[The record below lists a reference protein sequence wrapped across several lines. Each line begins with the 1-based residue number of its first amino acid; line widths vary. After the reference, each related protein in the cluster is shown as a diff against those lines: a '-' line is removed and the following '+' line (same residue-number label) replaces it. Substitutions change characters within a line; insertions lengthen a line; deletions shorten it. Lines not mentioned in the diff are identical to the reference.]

1 MAGTELAGDLMAEGK
16 LDVWLRQ
23 LAAPFFRHWRW
34 IIVAAWLLYAAWIIF
49 NRWALIRGFALPDT
63 DDNLRL
69 AEVRAWLGG
78 QGWYDLVQ
86 HRFDPVHGGG
96 NIHWSRLVDLPIAGL
111 ILLATPFVG
120 GADAERVAVA
130 VAPLLPLL
138 LLMFSLALTM
148 KRLVGEKAWP
158 LPIIGLL
165 CAYSTIAMFAPLR
178 IDHHGWQLAFL
189 ALAVSAVADPKRAR
203 GGAVLGLATGLS
215 LSIGL
220 EMMIYLALLGGAS
233 VLMWVAD
240 RDERRRLA
248 AYAAALV
255 ATTGA
260 GFLIFASNANWL
272 AVCDALSPVWL
283 SDAAVGGALMLGLS
297 MLRLD
302 SWKARLAVAAVTGA
316 LVAGFHALAWPNCL
330 QRLEGVSP
338 EATRLWLDHV
348 REARPFYRHD
358 WRIATMMLTLP
369 VTALL
374 GWGLLIW
381 RAWKA
386 DGADRDLLR
395 RTLAVALPAIA
406 AFALLFWQ
414 TRAAP
419 AAQMMA
425 LPAATAL
432 IVLVAAAWLES
443 PKLWLHGAAIVLVL
457 FGFGA
462 AVPLA
467 IQLVPREKSSPAAAR
482 VAKANRSCPTLRAM
496 APIQRQPKGM
506 VFSFIDLGPRLIVLT
521 HHDAVGGPYH
531 RNDKAIADVMKAFR
545 GDEAQAH
552 RIVAEYGSDYLL
564 ICPDMSTATIFM
576 SEAPKGFYGQL
587 VRGKVPGWLE
597 PIELPKDSPF
607 RMWKVVG

>member
-1 MAGTELAGDLMAEGK
+1 MGEGK
-16 LDVWLRQ
+16 LDVMLRQ
-23 LAAPFFRHWRW
+23 AAGPFFRHWRW
-34 IIVAAWLLYAAWIIF
+34 IVAAAWLLYIAWIIF
-49 NRWALIRGFALPDT
+49 NRWGSIQAFALGDT

-69 AEVRAWLGG
+69 AEVRALLGG
-78 QGWYDLVQ
+78 QGWYDLTQ
-86 HRFDPVHGGG
+86 HRFDPVHGGA

-111 ILLATPFVG
+111 ILLAKPFVG
-120 GADAERVAVA
+120 GAGAERIAVT

-148 KRLVGEKAWP
+148 KRLVNDKAWL

-189 ALAVSAVADPKRAR
+189 GLAVSAMADPKRER
-203 GGAVLGLATGLS
+203 GGALLGLATGLS
-215 LSIGL
+215 LSVGL
-220 EMMIYLALLGGAS
+220 EMLIYLALLGGAT
-233 VLMWVAD
+233 VLLWVAD
-240 RDERRRLA
+240 RDEWKRLA
-248 AYAAALV
+248 AYAASLV
-255 ATTGA
+255 AATGA
-260 GFLIFASNANWL
+260 GFLVFASNANWL

-297 MLRLD
+297 MFRSE
-302 SWKARLAVAAVTGA
+302 SWKSRLGAAIAAAGVI
-316 LVAGFHALAWPNCL
+316 AGFHALAWPNCL

-338 EATRLWLDHV
+338 DATRLWLDHV

-358 WRIATMMLTLP
+358 WRSATMMMTLP
-369 VTALL
+369 ATALL
-374 GWGLLIW
+374 GWALLVW

-386 DGADRDLLR
+386 GPDHRDLLG

-419 AAQMMA
+419 AAQMLA

-432 IVLVAAAWLES
+432 IVLVAAKWLDS
-443 PKLWLHGAAIVLVL
+443 PKMWLHVPAILLVL
-457 FGFGA
+457 LGFGA

-467 IQLVPREKSSPAAAR
+467 IQLVPKEKSSAAMKR
-482 VAKANRSCPTLRAM
+482 VSVANRSCPSLRAL
-496 APIQRQPKGM
+496 APVQRQPKGI
-506 VFSFIDLGPRLIVLT
+506 VFTFIDLGPRLIVAT
-521 HHDAVGGPYH
+521 HHDAIGGPYH
-531 RNDKAIADVMKAFR
+531 RNDRAIADVMKAFR
-545 GDEAQAH
+545 GDEPQAH
-552 RIVAEYGSDYLL
+552 RIVTEYGSDYLL

-576 SEAPKGFYGQL
+576 GETPKGFYGQL

-597 PIELPKDSPF
+597 PIPLPKDSPF
-607 RMWKVVG
+607 KMWKVKR